1 MKMMNEKFNGFDIS
15 MDECGNYIFLNFDK
29 DGKTGGYISL
39 KLDDDGVTIDA
50 FNGEGDVIGSTYA
63 HWEELEP
70 TDISHEDARL

>member
-1 MKMMNEKFNGFDIS
+1 MMNDKFNGFDIS

-29 DGKTGGYISL
+29 GGKAGGYVSL

-70 TDISHEDARL
+70 TDNSHEDSRL